1 MGTWL
6 EASVY
11 CEEVFGMSLN
21 TKEGYFVCPECG
33 EPLYEDD
40 WKRHWWETCPI
51 CGKPVPFVALNSLRR
66 NKHDCFG
73 ALW

>member
-6 EASVY
+6 EAGVY

-21 TKEGYFVCPECG
+21 TNEGYFVCPECG

-40 WKRHWWETCPI
+40 WKRHWWGNLP
-51 CGKPVPFVALNSLRR
+51 
-66 NKHDCFG
+66 H
-73 ALW
+73 LWF